1 MPHLYVNIFFSYLWK
16 QSTVS
21 SYCFKMQ
28 FFHIKFS
35 RRNGA
40 IQFIIAG
47 KIALLQYDKDD
58 IYKLNFRTERQ
69 DLSKGYRVH
78 DILRKI

>member
-1 MPHLYVNIFFSYLWK
+1 
-16 QSTVS
+16 
-21 SYCFKMQ
+21 MQ

-47 KIALLQYDKDD
+47 EIALLQYDKDD

-69 DLSKGYRVH
+69 DLSLGYRVH